1 MELHVFSFWNV
12 WKKVAP
18 YFQSSLRPE
27 IFILVT
33 CDLPPR
39 GYCYVFFMSSYWL
52 LGIFILVLIGRFDKL
67 GFGSWH
73 SIQNLSFQKQLSFTY
88 WPSRSFLWIS
98 LTSKDKQARPT
109 VLSHN
114 RKKLNKETSKFAR
127 NKAKLLKRMKG
138 GDGKRMTYFS
148 RVPSIKQ
155 ASSPLLWTR
164 DPINDDNDSFFG
176 SSFSFSNGLSNHAP
190 FRFEVLCATAEHV
203 LWFEN

>member
-114 RKKLNKETSKFAR
+114 RKKVKQRDFEICKKQSQTTKKDERWWWEKDDLFQS
-127 NKAKLLKRMKG
+127 
-138 GDGKRMTYFS
+138 S
-148 RVPSIKQ
+148 SINQ
-155 ASSPLLWTR
+155 ASFL
-164 DPINDDNDSFFG
+164 
-176 SSFSFSNGLSNHAP
+176 P
-190 FRFEVLCATAEHV
+190 FIMNTWPDQWRQRFVFWKL
-203 LWFEN
+203 F

>member
-18 YFQSSLRPE
+18 YLQSSLRPE

-33 CDLPPR
+33 CDLPPH
-39 GYCYVFFMSSYWL
+39 CYVFFMSSYWL

-127 NKAKLLKRMKG
+127 NKVKLLKRMKG

-164 DPINDDNDSFFG
+164 DPINDDNESFFG
-176 SSFSFSNGLSNHAP
+176 SSFSFSNGVSNHAP
-190 FRFEVLCATAEHV
+190 FRFEVLCATAEYV
-203 LWFEN
+203 L